1 MTKKQ
6 KKNLKR
12 IIIALSL
19 FLVIKIL
26 DLILEKGFGSHFPN
40 GIASII
46 KNDSI
51 GWLLPFGLYLIV
63 YSYIGHDVIKKACIN
78 IKNGQVFDENFL
90 MGVATIGAFGLGI
103 YTGIVEHR
111 PEGFDEA
118 CAVLLFY
125 QVGEWFQ
132 SYAVGKSR
140 KSISSLME
148 ESFSI

>member
-51 GWLLPFGLYLIV
+51 GWLLPFGLYFIV
-63 YSYIGHDVIKKACIN
+63 YLYIGHDVIKKH
-78 IKNGQVFDENFL
+78 V
-90 MGVATIGAFGLGI
+90 
-103 YTGIVEHR
+103 
-111 PEGFDEA
+111 
-118 CAVLLFY
+118 
-125 QVGEWFQ
+125 
-132 SYAVGKSR
+132 
-140 KSISSLME
+140 
-148 ESFSI
+148 